1 MREIILLFVLG
12 IGLLAADAF
21 VASFALA
28 ICGFLAMLGGCAVAY
43 QRFGTVAAGLAG
55 VAAVGLLGVTLYFE
69 LVVLPRSR
77 YGRGLTVHTTS
88 GQAPPPPATAE
99 VIGQLAEAVTTL
111 APSGYVAIAG
121 RRYDAF
127 SQSGLVA
134 KGDRV
139 LVIGLDNFRLIVSKS
154 Q

>member
-1 MREIILLFVLG
+1 MRDILILFLLG
-12 IGLLAADAF
+12 VGLLAADAF

-28 ICGFLAMLGGCAVAY
+28 ICGFLAMLGGCVLVH
-43 QRFGTVAAGLAG
+43 QSFGPLAAGLAG
-55 VAAVGLLGVTLYFE
+55 VFAVVLVGVTLYLE

-77 YGRGLTVHTTS
+77 YGRGLTVHATS
-88 GQAPPPPATAE
+88 GQAAAPLATAD
-99 VIGQLAEAVTTL
+99 VIGQTAEAVTTL
-111 APSGYVAIAG
+111 APSGYVALAG

-139 LVIGLDNFRLIVSKS
+139 LVTGLDNFRLIVSKL